1 MTEKTGLPV
10 FLIALDGLG
19 SIILVLGILGMLE
32 VDIGLPVL
40 TSVWPLLVII
50 GAALMAPMI
59 IWVMRRALAKKRK

>member
-1 MTEKTGLPV
+1 MNKKTGLPV

-19 SIILVLGILGMLE
+19 SIILVLGVLGLLK

-40 TSVWPLLVII
+40 ATIWPLLLII

-59 IWVMRRALAKKRK
+59 VWVIRRAVAEKQK